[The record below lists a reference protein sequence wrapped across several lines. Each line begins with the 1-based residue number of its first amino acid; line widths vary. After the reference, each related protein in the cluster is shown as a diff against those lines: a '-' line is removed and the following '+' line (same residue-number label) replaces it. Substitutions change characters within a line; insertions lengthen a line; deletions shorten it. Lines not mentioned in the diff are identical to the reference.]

1 MSRPDVTVVIPTYG
15 RWEFV
20 ETALRTVSLQEG
32 PSIEIVIVADGP
44 RAHEWDDRSLP
55 GDGSVRILA
64 REQGNGVSAA
74 RNRGMD
80 AAQGR
85 WVAFLDDDDVW
96 APGKLAA
103 QLAAMEASGAAFA
116 YSSGVVVNPSMEVR
130 WLETAPAPGA
140 LRAHLVENNPIP
152 ACSSNLVVHA
162 DLRQQIRF
170 DHTLMHFADWDFAV
184 QLIMAEQGAA
194 VSDVQVGYLWH
205 DANMHTS
212 QLAGIEREFA
222 HFRAKHLREGLRLGG
237 PSQSRW
243 IAGSHREAGHRLRA
257 AAAYLRGA
265 VRYRSLPD
273 VVRAGGVLLGERAMA
288 AGSRRPQRMTGPRPE
303 WLALYR

>member
-1 MSRPDVTVVIPTYG
+1 MSGYDVSVVIPTYG

-20 ETALRTVSLQEG
+20 ETALRAVALQEG
-32 PSIEIVIVADGP
+32 PSVEAIVVADGP
-44 RAHEWDDRSLP
+44 RAREWDGREPSLDIP
-55 GDGSVRILA
+55 VRILA
-64 REQGNGVSAA
+64 REDGSGVSDA

-80 AAQGR
+80 AARGR

-96 APGKLAA
+96 APGKLAT
-103 QLAAMEASGAAFA
+103 QLAAMDAAGAAFG

-130 WLETAPAPGA
+130 WLELAPEPEQ
-140 LRAHLVENNPIP
+140 LRVHLVENNPIP
-152 ACSSNLVVHA
+152 ACSSNLVIRA
-162 DLRQQIRF
+162 DLRERIRF
-170 DHTLMHFADWDFAV
+170 DTELMHFADWDFAV
-184 QLIMAEQGAA
+184 QLITAERGAA
-194 VSDVQVGYLWH
+194 VFDVQIGYLWH

-212 QLAGIEREFA
+212 RLAGIEREFG

-243 IAGSHREAGHRLRA
+243 IAGSHREAGHRVRA

-288 AGSRRPQRMTGPRPE
+288 AGSRRPQHMTGPRPD

>member
-1 MSRPDVTVVIPTYG
+1 MSSPDVSVVIPTFG

-20 ETALRTVSLQEG
+20 ETALRAVSLQEG
-32 PSIEIVIVADGP
+32 PSVEAIVVADGP
-44 RAHEWDDRSLP
+44 RAHEWDGRELP
-55 GDGSVRILA
+55 ANTTILA
-64 REQGNGVSAA
+64 REHGNGVSDA

-80 AAQGR
+80 AASGR
-85 WVAFLDDDDVW
+85 WVAFLDDDDLW

-103 QLAAMEASGAAFA
+103 QIAAVEGAGASFG
-116 YSSGVVVNPSMEVR
+116 YSSGVVINPALEVR
-130 WLETAPAPGA
+130 WMETAPAPGE
-140 LRAHLVENNPIP
+140 LRTHLVENNPIP
-152 ACSSNLVVHA
+152 ACSSNLLMRTE
-162 DLRQQIRF
+162 LRDRVRF
-170 DHTLMHFADWDFAV
+170 DTDLMHFADWDFSV
-184 QLIMAEQGAA
+184 QLIGNERGAA
-194 VSDVQVGYLWH
+194 VFDVQVGYMWH
-205 DANMHTS
+205 DSNMHTS
-212 QLAGIEREFA
+212 QLTGIEREFT

-243 IAGSHREAGHRLRA
+243 IAGSHREAGHRVQA
-257 AAAYLRGA
+257 AAAYFRGA